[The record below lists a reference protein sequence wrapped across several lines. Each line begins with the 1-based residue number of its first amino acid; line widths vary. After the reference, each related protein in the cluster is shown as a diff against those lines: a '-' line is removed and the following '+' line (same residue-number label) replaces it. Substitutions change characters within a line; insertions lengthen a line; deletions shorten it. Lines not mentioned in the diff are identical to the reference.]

1 MALPTSLKLF
11 IDAKAG
17 RAFPSYSSTSPVT
30 NPSFYLG
37 DQCKLELYLVEDTGL
52 ASFPRQE
59 VPSPAGLGIRVAV
72 GQIDSSPT
80 AGHFHLTFGG
90 DTTANLNYA
99 ITAANLTVELNDLA
113 SITSAGGVTVSKVG
127 DNYAVKFNTNGS
139 RAAFT
144 ADAGNLIP
152 LSAVGL
158 SVLQEGSASLPE
170 IVLIH
175 LQQTVAA
182 LATSFTPTAAST
194 PTVTTLQAWDGTK
207 VAYRVDLDPAPK
219 GGTFSLSFDAL
230 TGTDVSTGGIPV
242 GATAAEVQSFLSAN
256 ALADL
261 VTVQQ
266 VGGYSYDIS
275 CAVEP
280 DTAGLS
286 ADGSG
291 LLSFSGYAGTLDIN
305 TSSAISLLD
314 GAESILT
321 TFEVEISSGGDTLTA
336 LQIPCTLRSAVID
349 EAAVNPVTLDPVLT
363 EGVANGIYLQIS
375 NNLSELV
382 AATARL
388 NLDVYSTAEVDA
400 LVAGGGGGGSFL
412 PLSGGTM
419 SGAITFDA
427 VGLQNIS
434 KGTFD
439 NSLGGYN
446 GISLT
451 CAVGYELNWQ
461 GGWLTSSTSSGS
473 TYYPININS
482 GAGSALRVWD
492 LVTNKGCEITHTEI
506 IQSDATYDSE
516 VGGWG
521 FGVQLTSDNTQNATV
536 EYNQVRVA
544 NGSGSTSI
552 TPTGIT
558 FPDSTTLSTAP
569 ASGVTYKQA
578 LALAAMANG
587 NGAQWGGSY
596 YYTAFAYPVSLG
608 GVVSNDWTT
617 GNVKVSIG
625 GYLFSFSYLSSGS
638 QYLNTMDDTSTVS
651 ATGSGE
657 TLYLNYDGEN
667 APYPFLIT

>member
-90 DTTANLNYA
+90 DTTQPLDYN
-99 ITAANLTVELNDLA
+99 ITASMLETRLNQLA
-113 SITSAGGVTVSKVG
+113 SIDAAGDVTVSKVG
-127 DNYAVKFNTNGS
+127 DNYAIKFNSNGS

-152 LSAVGL
+152 LSTVGI

-170 IVLIH
+170 IVLVH

-230 TGTDVSTGGIPV
+230 TGTDVSTGAIPV
-242 GATAAEVQSFLSAN
+242 GATAAEVQSFLSSN

-321 TFEVEISSGGDTLTA
+321 AFEVEISSGGDTLTA

-363 EGVANGIYLQIS
+363 EAVANGIYLQIS

-412 PLSGGTM
+412 ALSGGTM
-419 SGAITFDA
+419 SGAIVFDA
-427 VGLQNIS
+427 TGGQSVG

-439 NSLGGYN
+439 TGRSGYS

-461 GGWLTSSTSSGS
+461 AGWLSSTHTSG
-473 TYYPININS
+473 TVGAPIKIDTDLGTDLQLISAATGYGIQINS
-482 GAGSALRVWD
+482 AAAILTDG
-492 LVTNKGCEITHTEI
+492 TN
-506 IQSDATYDSE
+506 DSE
-516 VGGWG
+516 LGAWG
-521 FGVQLTSDNTQNATV
+521 FGVQLTSDNSQNAYID
-536 EYNQVRVA
+536 YNEVKVS

-558 FPDSTTLSTAP
+558 FPDSTTLTTAP
-569 ASGVTYKQA
+569 VSGVTYKQA
-578 LALAAMANG
+578 LALAFSAVSG
-587 NGAQWGGSY
+587 QGYWTSSYYTTGFSWGGG
-596 YYTAFAYPVSLG
+596 VSA
-608 GVVSNDWTT
+608 SDWAA
-617 GNVKVSIG
+617 GKYKVSVG
-625 GYLFSFSYLSSGS
+625 SYLYSFSYVSSS
-638 QYLNTMDDTSTVS
+638 VQYLNALDDTSTVTL
-651 ATGSGE
+651 TGTGESLHLHFDGE
-657 TLYLNYDGEN
+657 T
-667 APYPFLIT
+667 APYPFIIT